1 MERSEKVYG
10 LFNDSFPPVLD
21 GVTLTVQ
28 NYVRWLTTF
37 GKRTCVVTPWNPVKP
52 SHDGY
57 DLYRYFS
64 LSIAS
69 RKPYRYG
76 YPKLDPFIW
85 HKMRTV
91 PFALVHSH
99 CPFSSGR
106 LALYAARKQHVPLI
120 ATFHSKY
127 RTDLEHSLP
136 GWMVKRIMSRVMTF
150 FDAADEVWIPQAKVE
165 DTVREYGYKGKLTVV
180 ENGIDLEMSDFASI
194 KAFKAEQR
202 LKLGYTP
209 ETMVLLFVGQHIREK
224 GVLLI
229 IRAMDKLRD
238 LPVKMEFIGTGY
250 ATEEMK
256 NLIRQLHL
264 EDKVTLNG
272 VISDRE
278 ALKSYYGAAD
288 MFLFPSRYDNA
299 PLVVREAAMMGTPAM
314 LIAGSTASEVIKDG
328 FNGFLVEESPESYA
342 SRIRSLYNDRS
353 AIQEAA
359 EGASKTLTRSW
370 REVMEE
376 VVGRY
381 EEIIERYGRR

>member
-1 MERSEKVYG
+1 
-10 LFNDSFPPVLD
+10 
-21 GVTLTVQ
+21 
-28 NYVRWLTTF
+28 
-37 GKRTCVVTPWNPVKP
+37 
-52 SHDGY
+52 
-57 DLYRYFS
+57 
-64 LSIAS
+64 
-69 RKPYRYG
+69 
-76 YPKLDPFIW
+76 
-85 HKMRTV
+85 
-91 PFALVHSH
+91 
-99 CPFSSGR
+99 
-106 LALYAARKQHVPLI
+106 
-120 ATFHSKY
+120 
-127 RTDLEHSLP
+127 
-136 GWMVKRIMSRVMTF
+136 MTF

-165 DTVREYGYKGKLTVV
+165 ETVREYGYKGKLTVV

-278 ALKSYYGAAD
+278 VLKSYYGAAD

-299 PLVVREAAMMGTPAM
+299 PLVVREAAMMGTPAV

>member
-299 PLVVREAAMMGTPAM
+299 PLVVREAAMMGTPAV

-342 SRIRSLYNDRS
+342 SRIWSLYNDRS